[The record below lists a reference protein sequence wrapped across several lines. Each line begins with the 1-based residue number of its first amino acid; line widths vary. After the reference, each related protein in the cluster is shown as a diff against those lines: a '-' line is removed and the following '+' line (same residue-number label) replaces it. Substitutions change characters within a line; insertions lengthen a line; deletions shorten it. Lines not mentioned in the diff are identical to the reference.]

1 MIPSTSSTSTLTSVP
16 DPTPNRQRRKGPDM
30 RKHSR
35 DKWSKPK
42 LHALLLSCLEVK
54 TNLSARSSIG
64 TGAIKSDIRTSQQ
77 RFFDR
82 WLERHLAASPRLP
95 PARC

>member
-16 DPTPNRQRRKGPDM
+16 DPTPNRERRKGPDM

-42 LHALLLSCLEVK
+42 LHALLLSCLEMFRSQNSSVRPK
-54 TNLSARSSIG
+54 QHWNRCNQKRHQDESA
-64 TGAIKSDIRTSQQ
+64 AI
-77 RFFDR
+77 
-82 WLERHLAASPRLP
+82 L
-95 PARC
+95 